1 MSELRVSIV
10 PVGKLDAREIEEC
23 AARVVKVLTKPVEL
37 RDAAPVPRSSED
49 AARGQ
54 HRSAPFLSELRGGF
68 PRLAVARLVGAPG
81 PVAPMPAATYDAIV
95 FVTDADLYRPNTDAV
110 FGEIDSKTRSAV
122 LSVKRLREAFYRRK
136 ADPARQRARVVKG
149 ILQAIGR
156 IHDLPDCRDP
166 RCVMAPV
173 GALADLDLKGEKYC
187 GACWKRLT
195 TGTFR
200 L

>member
-1 MSELRVSIV
+1 VSDRVEPFPRVLSSALAV
-10 PVGKLDAREIEEC
+10 REARPERREG
-23 AARVVKVLTKPVEL
+23 VEV
-37 RDAAPVPRSSED
+37 DAAEEVVPRPRVGE
-49 AARGQ
+49 AAE
-54 HRSAPFLSELRGGF
+54 EL
-68 PRLAVARLVGAPG
+68 PRLVGAPG
-81 PVAPMPAATYDAIV
+81 LAAPMPAATYDAIL
-95 FVTDADLYRPNTDAV
+95 FLTDADLYRPNTDAV
-110 FGEIDSKTRSAV
+110 FGEIDPKSRSAV

-136 ADPARQRARVVKG
+136 ADPAKQRARVVKG
-149 ILQAIGR
+149 LLQAIGR

-187 GACWKRLT
+187 GLCWKRLT